1 VGYVEDLR
9 GKKQGEGRPRWRA
22 RYRDPSGRERA
33 KSFARKVD
41 AEQFLVGIEDAKLRG
56 AYVDPAAGRVAF
68 SEWAERWFRTTADL
82 KPASRRTYRKLLDN
96 QILPAFERATLGGID
111 TLAVREWIAGLVEQ
125 GLSPSRVRN
134 AHQVLSQVLA
144 AGVEGGR
151 IARNPAAGVRLPRIV
166 RRDMHFLT
174 ARQVEDL
181 AAAVDPRYE
190 LLVRFAAYTGLRADE
205 LVALRV
211 RHLNL
216 LRGRCEVGESATEV
230 DGRLVWGPTKT
241 YARRTVHLPR
251 FLCEQLAAYL
261 AERPHGPDD
270 LVFTAPQVGP
280 LREQKFVANIFK
292 PAAARA
298 GLPHRLRF
306 HDLRH
311 TCASLLIAQ
320 GASVKAVQAQLGHAS
335 ATVTLDRY
343 GHLFPDELQQLADRL
358 QDAYAEAITDPART
372 KPAETMLRQRKEAG
386 R

>member
-1 VGYVEDLR
+1 VGRALVSDHGR
-9 GKKQGEGRPRWRA
+9 SQG
-22 RYRDPSGRERA
+22 
-33 KSFARKVD
+33 V
-41 AEQFLVGIEDAKLRG
+41 
-56 AYVDPAAGRVAF
+56 VA
-68 SEWAERWFRTTADL
+68 ADL
-82 KPASRRTYRKLLDN
+82 PQAARQPDS
-96 QILPAFERATLGGID
+96 AGVRAGELGGID

-125 GLSPSRVRN
+125 GLSPSRIRN
-134 AHQVLSQVLA
+134 AHQVLSQILA

-174 ARQVEDL
+174 AGQVEDL
-181 AAAVDPRYE
+181 AAAIDPRYR
-190 LLVRFAAYTGLRADE
+190 LLVRFAACTGLRAGE

-211 RHLNL
+211 RHLKL
-216 LRGRCEVGESATEV
+216 LRGRCEVAESATEV

-241 YARRTVHLPR
+241 YASRTVPLPR

-261 AERPHGPDD
+261 GGRSHGPED
-270 LVFTAPQVGP
+270 LVFAAPQGGP
-280 LREQKFVANIFK
+280 LREQKFVAGTFK
-292 PAAARA
+292 PAASRA

-343 GHLFPDELQQLADRL
+343 GHLFPDELQRLADRL
-358 QDAYAEAITDPART
+358 QDAYAEAVTDPART
-372 KPAETMLRQRKEAG
+372 EAPETMRGERKEAG
-386 R
+386 HRPASAGGGGETRTPFGWSLGSRA